1 MNNNITRQCAVPFP
15 LSSVEKKKKKKKGMW
30 KAKQKQVKSISSAGP
45 LQQVFCATAD
55 LCLAHIFGWSVS
67 LHVPSILK
75 PFYFFVHCIKENKT
89 CSTGRRDQLKKKKN
103 YSNSRTV
110 LYHKALLVLHRTDIF
125 PPVYHI
131 ICHTSCALCRLPWAT
146 RLAKML
152 LHWEAV
158 ICNSLTNIQTRADPG
173 KESHG
178 WIKLAHF
185 VSKSMEHL
193 KTKSLISGFYLDLF
207 HLLDQTCFEVV
218 CLFNFTVL
226 FICVLPALITFFSR
240 TWWHCICN
248 KYLGTEKL
256 NTLSTAW

>member
-1 MNNNITRQCAVPFP
+1 MLFLN
-15 LSSVEKKKKKKKGMW
+15 K
-30 KAKQKQVKSISSAGP
+30 KQKKELEKQSQSKSKASP
-45 LQQVFCATAD
+45 FQQVFCATAE
-55 LCLAHIFGWSVS
+55 LCPAHIFGWSVS

-75 PFYFFVHCIKENKT
+75 PFYFFAHCIKETKT
-89 CSTGRRDQLKKKKN
+89 CSTGRRDQNIFWK
-103 YSNSRTV
+103 YSNSSTV
-110 LYHKALLVLHRTDIF
+110 LYYKALLVLHRNDIF
-125 PPVYHI
+125 SPVYHI

-146 RLAKML
+146 RPAKML

-178 WIKLAHF
+178 WIKLALF

-193 KTKSLISGFYLDLF
+193 KIKSLISGFYLDLF
-207 HLLDQTCFEVV
+207 HLLDQMCFDVV

-226 FICVLPALITFFSR
+226 FICVLPRLITFFSR
-240 TWWHCICN
+240 TWGQCN

>member
-1 MNNNITRQCAVPFP
+1 M
-15 LSSVEKKKKKKKGMW
+15 
-30 KAKQKQVKSISSAGP
+30 
-45 LQQVFCATAD
+45 
-55 LCLAHIFGWSVS
+55 
-67 LHVPSILK
+67 
-75 PFYFFVHCIKENKT
+75 
-89 CSTGRRDQLKKKKN
+89 
-103 YSNSRTV
+103 
-110 LYHKALLVLHRTDIF
+110 LYYKALLVLHRTEIF

-158 ICNSLTNIQTRADPG
+158 ICNSLTKIQTRADPG

-256 NTLSTAW
+256 NTQSTAW